1 MRWRKQKRFKVF
13 HQLDSTDCGPAC
25 LAMVAYHFGLHYTV
39 AQLKKYCEVTRSGV
53 SVRDILTGAH
63 AIGLSGD
70 AYRVAI
76 DYADQLP
83 VPAILHWKQDHFVV
97 LYQIRKR
104 GTQTLYY
111 IADPAYGKIKLDEE
125 IFIKEWAGSA
135 DNGVAMWFNTPDAS
149 AYEKQKLTP
158 RERKPF
164 LILKP
169 VWAYVRKH
177 ARIYAGGLLLMGV
190 ITVCNWLMPL
200 VFKRLIDVGI
210 GQKAM
215 DWVIA
220 LLLAQFG
227 LFLGSFVA
235 DTLSQY
241 VFTRTNFHLSI
252 LLQHQFFHKL
262 LRLPVQY
269 FDTRLNMETLQRK
282 SDLDTLQR
290 FFTWHGIEVIF
301 VLANIIV
308 FSALLYY
315 LYPLI
320 FALFW
325 LFSILALIWAAL
337 FLGKRKILEYALF
350 LRQSD
355 FGNYLYEFIMHM
367 PEIKINIAQH
377 QFISKLIRHQEKLNQ
392 LRLRSLELNIG
403 QLVGVSFFNKIKE
416 IAAIALCAYLIVHD
430 RMTIGTLLSITYVMG
445 QLNAPVSNLLGYLKE
460 TQDMQIANQR
470 INDVY
475 LQPEEDQHRQALPD
489 DFSIQ
494 QIIVQHV
501 SFKYPGSFHPF
512 VLQDIDFVIPCGQKI
527 ALVGETGSGK
537 TTLLKLL
544 LGYYTPQRGHIG
556 FSGVEIRNGC
566 VHESYYD
573 LKEVVPDSWR
583 RRCGVVMQDGVL
595 FSGTV
600 LDNIAFGDEQPDM
613 DRVRYAAHVAC
624 IDQYIERLP
633 MGYHTKVGNIGTTLS
648 GGQRQRLLIA
658 RAVYRNQPFLFLD
671 EATTYLD
678 AQNEEHIIE
687 RLRRYYAEK
696 TVFVIAHR
704 LSTVK
709 DADQI
714 LVMRDG
720 RIVERGTHEA
730 LVEERGYYFTLV
742 KNQLE
747 LGVG

>member
-235 DTLSQY
+235 DPQPVCIHPHQFSSQY
-241 VFTRTNFHLSI
+241 FAATSI
-252 LLQHQFFHKL
+252 
-262 LRLPVQY
+262 
-269 FDTRLNMETLQRK
+269 
-282 SDLDTLQR
+282 
-290 FFTWHGIEVIF
+290 
-301 VLANIIV
+301 
-308 FSALLYY
+308 FS
-315 LYPLI
+315 
-320 FALFW
+320 
-325 LFSILALIWAAL
+325 
-337 FLGKRKILEYALF
+337 
-350 LRQSD
+350 Q
-355 FGNYLYEFIMHM
+355 
-367 PEIKINIAQH
+367 
-377 QFISKLIRHQEKLNQ
+377 
-392 LRLRSLELNIG
+392 
-403 QLVGVSFFNKIKE
+403 VV
-416 IAAIALCAYLIVHD
+416 
-430 RMTIGTLLSITYVMG
+430 
-445 QLNAPVSNLLGYLKE
+445 AP
-460 TQDMQIANQR
+460 
-470 INDVY
+470 
-475 LQPEEDQHRQALPD
+475 
-489 DFSIQ
+489 
-494 QIIVQHV
+494 
-501 SFKYPGSFHPF
+501 
-512 VLQDIDFVIPCGQKI
+512 
-527 ALVGETGSGK
+527 
-537 TTLLKLL
+537 
-544 LGYYTPQRGHIG
+544 
-556 FSGVEIRNGC
+556 
-566 VHESYYD
+566 
-573 LKEVVPDSWR
+573 
-583 RRCGVVMQDGVL
+583 
-595 FSGTV
+595 
-600 LDNIAFGDEQPDM
+600 
-613 DRVRYAAHVAC
+613 
-624 IDQYIERLP
+624 
-633 MGYHTKVGNIGTTLS
+633 
-648 GGQRQRLLIA
+648 A
-658 RAVYRNQPFLFLD
+658 RAVF
-671 EATTYLD
+671 
-678 AQNEEHIIE
+678 
-687 RLRRYYAEK
+687 
-696 TVFVIAHR
+696 
-704 LSTVK
+704 
-709 DADQI
+709 
-714 LVMRDG
+714 
-720 RIVERGTHEA
+720 
-730 LVEERGYYFTLV
+730 
-742 KNQLE
+742 
-747 LGVG
+747 

>member
-1 MRWRKQKRFKVF
+1 MLWRKRKRFKLF

-25 LAMVAYHFGLHYTV
+25 LAMVAYYYGLHYTV

-53 SVRDILTGAH
+53 SVRDILTGAR
-63 AIGLSGD
+63 AIGLPGD
-70 AYRVAI
+70 AYRVAV
-76 DYADQLP
+76 DYASQLP
-83 VPAILHWKQDHFVV
+83 VPSILHWKQDHFVV
-97 LYQIRKR
+97 LYRINKL
-104 GTQTLYY
+104 GHQTHYY
-111 IADPAYGKIKLDEE
+111 IADPAYGKIRLDEE

-135 DNGVAMWFNTPDAS
+135 DSGVAMWFEQPDAE
-149 AYEKQKLTP
+149 AYEKQKQVP
-158 RERKPF
+158 RERKPY
-164 LILKP
+164 LILQP
-169 VWAYVRKH
+169 VWQYVKTH

-235 DTLSQY
+235 DTISQY
-241 VFTRTNFHLSI
+241 MFTRTNFRLSI
-252 LLQHQFFHKL
+252 LLQHHFFHKL

-282 SDLDTLQR
+282 GDLDTLQR

-315 LYPLI
+315 LDPII
-320 FALFW
+320 FGLFW
-325 LFSILALIWAAL
+325 LFSILAIIWAAL
-337 FLGKRKILEYALF
+337 FLGKRRILEYALF

-367 PEIKINIAQH
+367 PEIKINVAQH
-377 QFISKLIRHQEKLNQ
+377 RFIAKLIHHQEKLNH

-475 LQPEEDQHRQALPD
+475 LQPEEDQHKKMLPE
-489 DFSIQ
+489 DFCIEKIS
-494 QIIVQHV
+494 VQHL

-512 VLQDIDFVIPCGQKI
+512 VLHDIDFEMLRGQKM

-544 LGYYTPQRGHIG
+544 LGYYQPQKGNIVLCGHLAAETGTESG
-556 FSGVEIRNGC
+556 F
-566 VHESYYD
+566 D
-573 LKEVVPDSWR
+573 LHDLVPDSWR
-583 RRCGVVMQDGVL
+583 KRCGVVMQDGVL
-595 FSGTV
+595 FSGTI
-600 LDNIAFGDEQPDM
+600 LDNIAFGEEQPDM
-613 DRVRYAAHVAC
+613 EKVQYAAHVAC
-624 IDQYIERLP
+624 IDQYIESLP
-633 MGYHTKVGNIGTTLS
+633 MKYHTKVGNIGTTLS

-678 AQNEEHIIE
+678 AQNEEIIIE
-687 RLRRYYAEK
+687 RLRQYYAEK

-714 LVMRDG
+714 LVMREG
-720 RIVERGTHEA
+720 RIVERGTHEE
-730 LVEERGYYFTLV
+730 LVYERGYYFTLV